1 MRRRKRA
8 NIVVLSSEEKY
19 CYAKP
24 AFEPVLDHLS
34 QLSSPEF
41 YVVLES
47 WREIVREGMEEMG
60 ATSSQVTADSNEE
73 PNGVSDDS
81 ASETSS
87 EITPADLIDTMKLIR
102 QFEEEEDGKYAA
114 AAAVATQPMFK
125 QKSTLHHDGSPTV
138 GQTTTAQTLTQAW
151 RQTVESPSAKPAPS
165 KPVDLRTKAAVQ
177 PKAVK
182 RSKQAARKHNQIDVL
197 RFPQAKPRHNERK
210 KKKQVRLETSS
221 KTQKLAAIVLQDKR
235 VPCLSRVLEW
245 ASNTNDRYH
254 VSELLASYPVIMDHE
269 FMGARSAGCQRLYVC
284 ADNYDYNFVTPEN
297 LVTKLDVVV
306 EAEKMKR
313 KGSSYFGN
321 DSDPIIRTVPQ
332 MRSSRSFLE
341 EHQNSPASGAAYRM
355 KAFYEIRRK
364 CDAWLVDIDWVLSTK
379 WENML
384 STLELFDEETDTDG
398 LLPSEAGEKY
408 KEMAKDVAGI
418 LGEACL
424 GSRFR
429 LSGGEATVKVDHLV
443 GMLAIADAE

>member
-125 QKSTLHHDGSPTV
+125 QESTLHHDGSPTV

-197 RFPQAKPRHNERK
+197 RFPQAKTRHNERK
-210 KKKQVRLETSS
+210 KRS
-221 KTQKLAAIVLQDKR
+221 KFAWKHPPRHKNSQPL
-235 VPCLSRVLEW
+235 
-245 ASNTNDRYH
+245 YH
-254 VSELLASYPVIMDHE
+254 VSELLASYPVIMDDE

-398 LLPSEAGEKY
+398 LLPSEAGEKH